1 MTGLRPVNAVLWL
14 GSLIAQGRGHR
25 GGTPPRHPFF
35 WSRVLWFVACASL
48 VGVGVASLSLQL
60 VLLVFRCVDPLLPLG
75 LVDTLCVMWEWDFGC
90 VLVVV
95 VVLGFWLVLLVLE
108 L

>member
-1 MTGLRPVNAVLWL
+1 MASLNTMGWLPVLTSIRSNALL
-14 GSLIAQGRGHR
+14 NARERGHR

-60 VLLVFRCVDPLLPLG
+60 VLLVFRCVDPFLLLG
-75 LVDTLCVMWEWDFGC
+75 SVDTLCVVWEWDLGC

-95 VVLGFWLVLLVLE
+95 VVLEF
-108 L
+108 

>member
-1 MTGLRPVNAVLWL
+1 MTGLRPVSTARPLR
-14 GSLIAQGRGHR
+14 SLIAQGRGHR

-35 WSRVLWFVACASL
+35 WSRVFWFVACASL

-60 VLLVFRCVDPLLPLG
+60 VLLVFRCVDPFLLLG
-75 LVDTLCVMWEWDFGC
+75 SVDTLCVVWEWDLGC

-95 VVLGFWLVLLVLE
+95 VVLEF
-108 L
+108 